1 MAAFEYTALDTRGK
15 KVNGV
20 LQGDSAKQIRG
31 LLRDQQLSPLSVELI
46 EHKQKKSMELFS
58 RTPRYRLKSDELNLF
73 TRQLST
79 LIAARLPVAES
90 LQSIAEQA
98 DRPRIQ
104 RVVAAIRS
112 GVTEGQSLA
121 QALARFPQIFSEL
134 YRATIG
140 AGEAAGHL
148 PEVLN
153 RLADYLENQ
162 EKASRKLWGA
172 LLYPLFIVIISILF
186 VAILLV
192 YVVPQVVEVFTDTGQ
207 ALPLLTRILITSS
220 STLQHYGLYML
231 VTILLSIVIFTR
243 AMKRENF
250 REKVHEMMLRL
261 PLIGRILRVSN
272 TARYARTLSILSDA
286 GVPILDA
293 LQAASKV
300 VTLIPIRNAM
310 EQVIVQVRE
319 GMSLNKA
326 LKQTGYIPAM
336 SLHLIASGEATGQL
350 ESMLMRS
357 ADVQDSE
364 VDRLVSN
371 SLTIFEPL
379 MILFMG
385 VVVLLIVLA
394 ILLPIFE
401 VTQIVGS

>member
-1 MAAFEYTALDTRGK
+1 MAAFEYTAINASGK
-15 KVNGV
+15 KVSGV
-20 LQGDSAKQIRG
+20 LQGDSAKQIRF
-31 LLRDQQLSPLSVELI
+31 LLRDQQLTPLTVTSI
-46 EHKQKKSMELFS
+46 EQKKQSSFSLFS
-58 RTPRYRLKSDELNLF
+58 SAPRYRLKNDELNLF

-79 LIAARLPVAES
+79 LIAARLPIAES

-98 DRPRIQ
+98 DRPRVQ
-104 RVVAAIRS
+104 KVVAAIRS
-112 GVTEGQSLA
+112 GVLEGQSLA
-121 QALARFPQIFSEL
+121 QAMSRFPQIFSEL

-148 PEVLN
+148 PEVLT

-186 VAILLV
+186 VVILLV
-192 YVVPQVVEVFTDTGQ
+192 YVVPQVIEVFTESGQ
-207 ALPLLTRILITSS
+207 ALPFLTRVLIAS
-220 STLQHYGLYML
+220 STFMQNYGLY
-231 VTILLSIVIFTR
+231 IFIAIALTTVVFLRGLKRPAFR
-243 AMKRENF
+243 AR
-250 REKVHEMMLRL
+250 VHASLLRL
-261 PLIGRILRVSN
+261 PLLGRVLRVSN
-272 TARYARTLSILSDA
+272 TARYSRTLGILSNA

-293 LQAASKV
+293 LQAASRV
-300 VTLIPIRNAM
+300 VTLIPIQEAM
-310 EQVIVQVRE
+310 SQVIVQVRE

-326 LKQTGYIPAM
+326 LKQTGFMPAM

-350 ESMLMRS
+350 ETMLMRC
-357 ADVQDSE
+357 ADIQDNE

-401 VTQIVGS
+401 VTQVVGS